1 MSDGSSPGGSDSSW
15 LRSIFT
21 TTSETSEEAAKPSQ
35 SYPIKADA
43 LEELRVADVMVPRAD
58 IIGVEVSTR
67 LGELTQA
74 FASASHS
81 RLPVYRETL
90 DDPVGVVHIK
100 DVVSHLTP
108 DGTREPGWADKELL
122 ADIKRPLLYA
132 PPSMKAGDLL
142 KRMQAR
148 RMHMALVVDEYG
160 GTDGLVTLEDL
171 IEPIVGEIEDEHDED
186 DAPLIRVRGT
196 GVWDVDARA
205 EIDEFERVVGEEI
218 ATEDEDGD
226 VDSLGG
232 LVFTLAG
239 RIPERGE
246 VIRHATGYEF
256 EVLEADQRR
265 IRRMRI
271 RRAQESQPGTTPSSE
286 ASE

>member
-1 MSDGSSPGGSDSSW
+1 MSDGSSPGGSDTSW
-15 LRSIFT
+15 LRSIFNGSDT
-21 TTSETSEEAAKPSQ
+21 AADDKAKSSQ
-35 SYPIKADA
+35 SYVIKPDA

-58 IIGVEVSTR
+58 IIGVDVTTP
-67 LGELTQA
+67 LGELAEA
-74 FASASHS
+74 FSSASHS

-90 DDPVGVVHIK
+90 DDPIGVVHIK
-100 DVVSHLTP
+100 DVVAHLTP
-108 DGTREPGWADKELL
+108 SEDEGRAEDWASREVL
-122 ADIKRPLLYA
+122 AEIRRPLLYA

-142 KRMQAR
+142 RRMQAR

-186 DAPLIRVRGT
+186 DAPLIRVRAP

-218 ATEDEDGD
+218 AAEDEDDD

-232 LVFTLAG
+232 LVFTIAG

-265 IRRMRI
+265 IRRMRV
-271 RRAQESQPGTTPSSE
+271 RAAPAGKPAE
-286 ASE
+286 